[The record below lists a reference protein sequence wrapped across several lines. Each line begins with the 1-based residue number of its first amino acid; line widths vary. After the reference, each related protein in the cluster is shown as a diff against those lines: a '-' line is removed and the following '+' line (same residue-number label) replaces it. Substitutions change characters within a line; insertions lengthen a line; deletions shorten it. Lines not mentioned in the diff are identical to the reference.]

1 MRDSWMMDGWMD
13 GWEGATEEWMDGCM
27 MEGGREGGRV
37 GWMNGCM
44 EYGWM
49 EMKDGLMD

>member
-1 MRDSWMMDGWMD
+1 MDGWMGGSDGGMD
-13 GWEGATEEWMDGCM
+13 GWMYDGGG
-27 MEGGREGGRV
+27 EGREGGRV

>member
-1 MRDSWMMDGWMD
+1 MDDGWMD
-13 GWEGATEEWMDGCM
+13 GREGMDGWM
-27 MEGGREGGRV
+27 YDAGEKGGREGARV
-37 GWMNGCM
+37 GWINGCM

>member
-1 MRDSWMMDGWMD
+1 MDGWMGGSDGGMD
-13 GWEGATEEWMDGCM
+13 GWMYDG
-27 MEGGREGGRV
+27 GGKGGRV